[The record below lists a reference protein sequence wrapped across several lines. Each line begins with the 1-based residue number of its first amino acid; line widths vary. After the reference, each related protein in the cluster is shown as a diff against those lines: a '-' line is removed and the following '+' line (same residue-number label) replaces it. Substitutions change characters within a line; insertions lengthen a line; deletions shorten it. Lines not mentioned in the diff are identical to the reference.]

1 MRHRDVVETAG
12 ALRALWPPV
21 RATARSSDR
30 PCERPPVRATARAN
44 AWPLA
49 RPPAPARVADRGL
62 PAPSQLAGTLLL
74 AELSVRVVG
83 HMRVAGGVQ
92 GRGLGCRQLHLGRTQ
107 VGLELVQRARPE
119 DGRGDGG

>member
-12 ALRALWPPV
+12 APRALWPPE
-21 RATARSSDR
+21 RATGRARHLAR
-30 PCERPPVRATARAN
+30 ERPPERPPERATARAN

-74 AELSVRVVG
+74 AKLSVRVVG

-92 GRGLGCRQLHLGRTQ
+92 GRGLGCRQLHLGR
-107 VGLELVQRARPE
+107 
-119 DGRGDGG
+119 